1 MSHWWHMSVYVY
13 YSTSVIFKSR
23 KCGGR
28 HVVLLAESGVDVMG
42 TGVVV
47 PHVLLQ
53 MLRVD
58 RHSEEE
64 RNRQNVSHHWSAIH
78 LYLVVKREGC
88 LLHQVMGSRPVCRCA
103 HVHMFSLLC
112 APCSVSVYM
121 CLCVCVQLVHCR
133 PERSGP
139 AGIYSQRSPSNKP

>member
-1 MSHWWHMSVYVY
+1 MSVYVY
-13 YSTSVIFKSR
+13 YFTSVIFKSR

-53 MLRVD
+53 MLRVGD

-64 RNRQNVSHHWSAIH
+64 RNRQNVSHH
-78 LYLVVKREGC
+78 
-88 LLHQVMGSRPVCRCA
+88 
-103 HVHMFSLLC
+103 
-112 APCSVSVYM
+112 
-121 CLCVCVQLVHCR
+121 
-133 PERSGP
+133 
-139 AGIYSQRSPSNKP
+139 